1 MEAEHM
7 QEPTETRTYDSP
19 LRRENAQRTRKRILD
34 SAASVITEDGDF
46 VVAQVAERAGVSVRT
61 VYHHFPDREAMLDAL
76 GEWLAEELGYPRP
89 EWPQDLSSFADLT
102 VEMAE
107 RLSADVDKM
116 RVFFSTPVG
125 QAARRQARARRL
137 KHLRRLADVEL
148 AGMDPQTAEW
158 AVVIIHELASS
169 RTWLAIQDDA
179 GFDVSEAAEAV
190 GWAIKTLLRG
200 LKGASKKHRE
210 GRRP

>member
-1 MEAEHM
+1 M
-7 QEPTETRTYDSP
+7 QQETETRTYDSP

-34 SAASVITEDGDF
+34 AAASVITEDGDF

-89 EWPQDLSSFADLT
+89 EWPKDLVSFADQT
-102 VEMAE
+102 ITMAE
-107 RLSADVDKM
+107 RLSADVDKV

-125 QAARRQARARRL
+125 QAARRQARGRRL
-137 KHLRRLADVEL
+137 EHLRHLADAEL
-148 AGMDPQTAEW
+148 VGVDPQTAEW
-158 AVVIIHELASS
+158 VAVIIHQLASS
-169 RTWLAIQDDA
+169 RTWLAMQEDA

-190 GWAIKTLLRG
+190 GWAIKTLLESV
-200 LKGASKKHRE
+200 KGTVSRE
-210 GRRP
+210 G